1 MKHIVQI
8 NQQALTQMLLSGFEA
23 FVIKHGNYKRSGIEF
38 HGTVYGDISI
48 NNSKKTIT
56 HKVQFLSADT
66 SAVMK
71 SGSVEFNLESTDLKE
86 SLAEQLGYYQLGMM
100 HSHPY
105 LSDEMPIEEV
115 RERGAHYSEG
125 DLESFEWQL
134 NRYGSDEAYHLE
146 ILLTIKQMERF
157 NSAKDGRIDENSF
170 EFSVGNSKCFL
181 RAQVFTKDPEDG
193 IALAETALE
202 CDFLEAYQHLEAE
215 FGRIKPKPGRKR
227 VLEYKPV

>member
-8 NQQALTQMLLSGFEA
+8 NQQALTQMLLAGFEA
-23 FVIKHGNYKRSGIEF
+23 FVIKHGKYKRSGIEF

-86 SLAEQLGYYQLGMM
+86 SLADQLGYYQLGMM

-105 LSDEMPIEEV
+105 LSHEMDIEQV
-115 RERGAHYSEG
+115 RQRGANYSKG

-134 NRYGSDEAYHLE
+134 NRYASDEAYHLE

-157 NSAKDGRIDENSF
+157 NSAKDGRIDDNCF
-170 EFSVGNSKCFL
+170 EFSVGNCKCFL
-181 RAQVFTKDPEDG
+181 KAQAFGKGNETEIVFLDTV
-193 IALAETALE
+193 LE
-202 CDFLEAYQHLEAE
+202 CDFLENHQHLDAD
-215 FGRIKPKPGRKR
+215 FGRVKPKAGRKR
-227 VLEYKPV
+227 ILEYKPS

>member
-23 FVIKHGNYKRSGIEF
+23 FVIKHGKYKRSGIEF

-48 NNSKKTIT
+48 NKIKKTIT

-71 SGSVEFNLESTDLKE
+71 SGYVEINIESTNLKE
-86 SLAEQLGYYQLGMM
+86 NLAEQLGYYQLGMM

-105 LSDEMPIEEV
+105 LSHEMAIEQV
-115 RERGAHYSEG
+115 RERGANYSEG

-134 NRYGSDEAYHLE
+134 NRYASDEAYHLE

-157 NSAKDGRIDENSF
+157 NAAKDGRIDENSF
-170 EFSVGNSKCFL
+170 EFSVGNCKCFL
-181 RAQVFTKDPEDG
+181 RAQVFGKDDKTDIILLDTVLG
-193 IALAETALE
+193 
-202 CDFLEAYQHLEAE
+202 CDFLENYQHLEAE
-215 FGRIKPKPGRKR
+215 FGRVKPKAGRKR
-227 VLEYKPV
+227 ILEYKPS